1 MPWGIDLLLPQVGGS
16 ARKTNYDYTDGNL
29 PELIEIICESGIYS
43 CICLVHSN
51 VTPGCNLF
59 ISAVGVPP
67 VWAVEKLHA
76 KNILVMNMVGGTLFL

>member
-1 MPWGIDLLLPQVGGS
+1 MDLHERQITITRTETCLNLLKLFV
-16 ARKTNYDYTDGNL
+16 NLVYTL
-29 PELIEIICESGIYS
+29 ASVLCT
-43 CICLVHSN
+43 SN

-76 KNILVMNMVGGTLFL
+76 KDILVMNMVGGTLFL